1 MNAVGEQCA
10 GKPPALFDE
19 GALCNGRALL
29 YYFRHSQVPMSL
41 ICGQINNNFL
51 SFLLVQICYF

>member
-19 GALCNGRALL
+19 GALCNDRVLL
-29 YYFRHSQVPMSL
+29 YYT
-41 ICGQINNNFL
+41 
-51 SFLLVQICYF
+51 LLPDDNVSRI